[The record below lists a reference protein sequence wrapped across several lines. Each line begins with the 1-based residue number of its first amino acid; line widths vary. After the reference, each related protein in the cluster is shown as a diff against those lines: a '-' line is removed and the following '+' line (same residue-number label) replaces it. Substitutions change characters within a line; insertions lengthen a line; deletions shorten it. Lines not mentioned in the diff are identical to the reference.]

1 MGRRICDPRLD
12 TSYEAVTIRLRRRPN
27 DFLKSPD
34 RLTAVRRRGA
44 VLVLFAL
51 LAACDS
57 VTPKPSGPS
66 AQSALDLMFKN
77 KYAAATAQLQ
87 DLIRAHPQDARDHAT
102 YALVLNY
109 ETKQKPALDEAQK
122 AQKLAP
128 NDGFVL
134 TVLTRVEDWNSGR
147 QSAPR
152 VGASA
157 IKAAPSSALAR
168 AFYGEALADV
178 GRYSDAQTQLK
189 KGADLA
195 KNGSAYDRAEVERNW
210 ANLYRDQKNYTQA
223 LDHLKL
229 AAGAQPSW
237 VERLL
242 ELARFS
248 IGRQDLTGATE
259 YLQRAATLSP
269 DDAGLREQLGDVAI
283 FAQDYAVA
291 KSAYQAALKLQPRS
305 ALDLK
310 VLGDIAVA
318 LDKDP
323 TTAAKDER
331 AAIAMEPTDQEAG
344 AFLVA
349 VLRYLTKD
357 EGAAAQ
363 AAKQTVDLDQAAVD
377 RQTVALATVNRYRQL
392 AGLNPVTSS
401 SIIHQ
406 SALAHAFY
414 TFFNGAL
421 PSIRDLGI
429 HKEESGGQGY
439 VGDNVLSRA
448 QHFGYP
454 QRSMAEVITHR
465 NDAAAAVNDWIDSV
479 YHRIPLMRADLLE
492 LGYGDAYLGP
502 MTVQVMDRAYRES
515 ATGRVIVYPV
525 ANQMNVPTAFN
536 GNEIPD
542 PAPNANYPIGYPVT
556 ATFDR
561 NARVTIGAFHL
572 RDPSGADLPG
582 VTLQPSAADMEN
594 SFGYLANVPLRPGTT
609 YTADLSYTL
618 NGVAGHKTW
627 RFTTAAGPSP
637 TPQSQ
642 QAPELR

>member
-1 MGRRICDPRLD
+1 MRRQ
-12 TSYEAVTIRLRRRPN
+12 
-27 DFLKSPD
+27 
-34 RLTAVRRRGA
+34 GA

-51 LAACDS
+51 LASGLAACDS
-57 VTPKPSGPS
+57 VAPKSTGPS

-77 KYAAATAQLQ
+77 KYAAATGQLQ
-87 DLIRAHPQDARDHAT
+87 DLIRAHPRDARDHVT

-109 ETKQKPALDEAQK
+109 ETKEKSALDEALK
-122 AQKLAP
+122 AQRLAP

-134 TVLTRVEDWNSGR
+134 TVLTRVEDWNSDL
-147 QSAPR
+147 QSAAR
-152 VGASA
+152 DGAIA

-178 GRYSDAQTQLK
+178 GRYPEAQTQLK
-189 KGADLA
+189 KGAELA

-210 ANLYRDQKNYTQA
+210 ANFYRDQKNYAQA

-229 AAGAQPSW
+229 AAGAQPTW

-248 IGRQDLTGATE
+248 IGRQDLTGATQ

-269 DDAGLREQLGDVAI
+269 DDAGLREQLGDVAL

-291 KSAYQAALKLQPRS
+291 KSAYEAALKLQPRS

-323 TTAAKDER
+323 ATAAKDER
-331 AAIAMEPTDQEAG
+331 AAIAAQPTDQEAG

-357 EGAAAQ
+357 EAAALQ
-363 AAKQTVDLDQAAVD
+363 AATQTVDLDQAAVD
-377 RQTVALATVNRYRQL
+377 RQSIALATVNQYRRL
-392 AGLNPVTSS
+392 AGLSAVTSS

-414 TFFNGAL
+414 TFFNAAL

-429 HKEESGGQGY
+429 HREESGGQGY

-465 NDAAAAVNDWIDSV
+465 TDPAAAVSDWIDSV
-479 YHRIPLMRADLLE
+479 YHRIPLLRADLLE

-502 MTVQVMDRAYRES
+502 ITVQVMDMSYRES
-515 ATGRVIVYPV
+515 ASGRVIVYPV
-525 ANQMNVPTAFN
+525 ADQLNVPTAFN

-542 PAPNANYPIGYPVT
+542 PAPNANYPIGYPIT

-561 NARVTIGAFHL
+561 NAKVTIGAFHF

-582 VTLQPSAADMEN
+582 VTLPPSTETEN
-594 SFGYLANVPLRPGTT
+594 SFAYLANIPLQPGTT

-618 NGVAGHKTW
+618 NGIGGRKTW

-637 TPQSQ
+637 TPPSQ
-642 QAPELR
+642 QAAEERGRDSLEVTAS